1 MKRENSKELIL
12 VPFSNIEPDELEVYI
27 YSKIDFDCSED
38 IWTDINN
45 GYAEFYNSLPSH
57 SCFNEEEAFEYM
69 VNYLKEEKVIFPVD
83 KLRIIHKY
91 IFEFLVCEKK
101 IFSDE

>member
-1 MKRENSKELIL
+1 MKREKTKELML
-12 VPFSNIEPDELEVYI
+12 LPFNDIEPDELEVYI
-27 YSKIDFDCSED
+27 CSKIDFEFPKD

-45 GYAEFYNSLPSH
+45 GYAEFYNALPSY
-57 SCFNEEEAFEYM
+57 SSFNEDEAFEYM